1 MVDKEAFYFEIC
13 RLEDGVYCQGL
24 GDLSEGRPCS
34 TYACEERVKLKTIE
48 ATSYLRAYA
57 QQPAR
62 GPMKGKGEGGVG
74 TIVAVAVVVVMVVVV
89 VVVVVVGVVVLLWW
103 RAWLLWLLWV
113 L

>member
-1 MVDKEAFYFEIC
+1 MGNAKNTVKRGA
-13 RLEDGVYCQGL
+13 
-24 GDLSEGRPCS
+24 SEGRRQGVHAPFS
-34 TYACEERVKLKTIE
+34 FGEGDAYGK
-48 ATSYLRAYA
+48 ATASRGHEGPWPDLRAYA

-62 GPMKGKGEGGVG
+62 GPTKGKGEGGVG

-89 VVVVVVGVVVLLWW
+89 VVGVVVLLWW